1 MTSLAA
7 ALHTFF
13 RTSVGGKTGPIMLC
27 RPPGLP
33 TEGSLLPGLTEPSP
47 PVTHSQVHPHPAHGS
62 ALPFATCDPPSPLL
76 PLLMVHSKPT
86 SEQLPKALLP
96 CRPEAEGTAYICN
109 YHKEPVI
116 TFSRAKHNKM
126 KDKNRKYDAS
136 AHVGL

>member
-1 MTSLAA
+1 MA
-7 ALHTFF
+7 
-13 RTSVGGKTGPIMLC
+13 VLC
-27 RPPGLP
+27 PL
-33 TEGSLLPGLTEPSP
+33 P
-47 PVTHSQVHPHPAHGS
+47 PVT
-62 ALPFATCDPPSPLL
+62 PSPLL

-86 SEQLPKALLP
+86 SEQLPTALLP